1 VILDEAPMNNSPVM
15 RTGAATL
22 AEVLH
27 ARLRRDII
35 LGVLPP
41 AAKLKLEKLSKA
53 YEVSVNT
60 LRETLS
66 RLAADGL
73 VVAEGQKGFA
83 VLPVSNEDLRDI
95 TEMRQLLECHA
106 LRQSIAAAD
115 LDWEARVVGAHH
127 KLCKFEERVESEPDA
142 YGEQWERANQ
152 EFHEALISNCRSRWL
167 RLYLRAMYDHSRRY
181 RMLSLKTKPF
191 PRSQSADEHRQ
202 ILDAA
207 MKRDADRACR
217 LLAEHILKAAQLA
230 GTTED
235 MGANAVM
242 VAKAPSRA
250 FGNSSGRRSRKN
262 SDHAIAPPVRSKSRN
277 VMI

>member
-1 VILDEAPMNNSPVM
+1 MNDEPVT
-15 RTGAATL
+15 RNGGAATL
-22 AEVLH
+22 AGALYE
-27 ARLRRDII
+27 RLRQDII

-106 LRQSIAAAD
+106 LKQSIAAAD
-115 LDWEARVVGAHH
+115 FDWEARVVGAYH
-127 KLCKFEERVESEPDA
+127 KLSKYEERVETEPET

-152 EFHEALISNCRSRWL
+152 AFHEALVSNCRSRWL

-191 PRSQSADEHRQ
+191 PRSQSAEEHRQ

-207 MKRDADRACR
+207 IARDAERASR
-217 LLAEHILKAAQLA
+217 LLADHILKAAQLA
-230 GTTED
+230 AAEEPAED
-235 MGANAVM
+235 GAAR
-242 VAKAPSRA
+242 PLE
-250 FGNSSGRRSRKN
+250 RSRRR
-262 SDHAIAPPVRSKSRN
+262 APARA
-277 VMI
+277 